1 MTDKM
6 QTQISPPGIAEIMRA
21 LRPIVSTGLPVSPE
35 YNDCVLLGLRGVAA
49 RSVDPGSRLNRIKAL
64 DDLLRRLLESYH
76 DDELIES
83 AHILFGIS
91 AGARGKN
98 LTKRRQ
104 SAAVQAGY
112 ETDHFRKHI
121 EPKILKQL
129 AWQLHRDSQNY
140 IPRTM
145 ATPPPLE
152 SSGDTP
158 VIRKGDV
165 SSKDIAEHEEL
176 LSRLWAD
183 VYLLR
188 AEILKV
194 ERLKNWPY
202 EPTEPKLSEQ
212 KLEEA
217 IADRDKVL
225 HVAKIIIQRYLDT
238 YGQRITHGEAT
249 YNAEGLLRL
258 AGWVEG

>member
-1 MTDKM
+1 
-6 QTQISPPGIAEIMRA
+6 
-21 LRPIVSTGLPVSPE
+21 VV
-35 YNDCVLLGLRGVAA
+35 A
-49 RSVDPGSRLNRIKAL
+49 RSIDPGSRLNRIKAL

-76 DDELIES
+76 DDELKES
-83 AHILFGIS
+83 ADILFGIA

-104 SAAVQAGY
+104 SAAVRAGY
-112 ETDHFRKHI
+112 EADHFRKHI

-183 VYLLR
+183 VYMLR
-188 AEILKV
+188 AEILRV
-194 ERLKNWPY
+194 ERLKHWPY
-202 EPTEPKLSEQ
+202 DPTEPKLSER

-217 IADRDKVL
+217 VADRDKAL
-225 HVAKIIIQRYLDT
+225 RAAKIIVHRYLDT
-238 YGQRITHGEAT
+238 YGQRIAHGEAE
-249 YNAEGLLRL
+249 YNVEGLLRL
-258 AGWVEG
+258 AGWVEGADY